1 MKKIISFISLILLST
16 VSSWATGQDGDIIY
30 IDGVKM
36 ELLARPAANKA
47 IDGKR
52 LLSMLP
58 EKRVKTTANWDGL
71 IGCWSIK
78 ANKLVLDSMIVEM
91 YTDKRG
97 EYKTERVAKDIID
110 DIFAKYTTA
119 SNVVASWFS
128 GTVRA
133 ANGKTLL
140 YEHSAFERYSE
151 HEVIID
157 VKNGEVVKMQ
167 RCNNSMLTNGFTFRG
182 TKYDDLWKKIDIHP
196 EKYANLKGCDR
207 VDFKIEGMKFNK
219 KGQLLSCKVTA
230 TPYTDKKKGIAH
242 RTIASDMEK
251 ALKKIKP
258 WKTYMINGDIVID
271 ISPVWHLTYRMK

>member
-30 IDGVKM
+30 IDGVRM
-36 ELLARPAANKA
+36 GLLARPAANKA

-58 EKRVKTTANWDGL
+58 EKRVKSTANWDGL

-97 EYKTERVAKDIID
+97 EYETVRVAKDIID

-119 SNVVASWFS
+119 GNVVATWFS
-128 GTVRA
+128 GTLRA
-133 ANGKTLL
+133 ASGKTLL
-140 YEHSAFERYSE
+140 YEHSAFYRYLE
-151 HEVIID
+151 HEIVID
-157 VKNGEVVKMQ
+157 VKNGEVVKM
-167 RCNNSMLTNGFTFRG
+167 RRYNNCMLTDGFTFRG
-182 TKYDDLWKKIDIHP
+182 TKYDDMWKTIDINP
-196 EKYANLKGCDR
+196 KKYADLNGCSR
-207 VDFKIEGMKFNK
+207 IYFKIEDMKFNK
-219 KGQLLSCKVTA
+219 KGKLLSCKVTA
-230 TPYTDKKKGIAH
+230 TPYTDNKKGDAH
-242 RTIASDMEK
+242 RAIAADMEK

-258 WKTYMINGDIVID
+258 WKTYMINGDIVND
-271 ISPVWHLTYRMK
+271 ISPAWFLTYRMK

>member
-36 ELLARPAANKA
+36 GLLARPAANKA

-58 EKRVKTTANWDGL
+58 EKRVKSTANWDGVV
-71 IGCWSIK
+71 GCWSIK
-78 ANKLVLDSMIVEM
+78 GNKLVLDSMIVEM
-91 YTDKRG
+91 YTDKLG
-97 EYKTERVAKDIID
+97 EYETVRVAKNVID
-110 DIFAKYTTA
+110 DIFAKYTKEGK
-119 SNVVASWFS
+119 VVASWFS

-133 ANGKTLL
+133 ARGKTLL
-140 YEHSAFERYSE
+140 YEHSAFYRYLE
-151 HEVIID
+151 HEIIID

-167 RCNNSMLTNGFTFRG
+167 RCDNSMLTDGFTFNG
-182 TKYDDLWKKIDIHP
+182 TKYDNLWKTIDIHP
-196 EKYANLKGCDR
+196 EKYVDLNGCGR
-207 VDFKIEGMKFNK
+207 ISFKIEGMKFNK

-230 TPYTDKKKGIAH
+230 TPYTDKKKGTAH
-242 RTIASDMEK
+242 RAIAADMEK

-258 WKTYMINGDIVID
+258 WKTYMINGDIVTG
-271 ISPVWHLTYRMK
+271 ISPAWFLTYRMK